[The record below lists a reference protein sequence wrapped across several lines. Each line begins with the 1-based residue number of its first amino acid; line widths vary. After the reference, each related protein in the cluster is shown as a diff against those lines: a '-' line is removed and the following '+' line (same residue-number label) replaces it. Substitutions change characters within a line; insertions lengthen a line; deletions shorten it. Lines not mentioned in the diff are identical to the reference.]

1 MGIIQKQAIKS
12 SIFLLI
18 GFGIGGINIL
28 FLFPKLIDLEVNG
41 LTRALIDV
49 ATVLSVLATLGSKS
63 IVYKF
68 YPYYKSN
75 LTEKNN
81 DLATITGLTSL
92 LGFILICAAGYFFR
106 DFITRKL
113 GKSPLFAEYFFLVY
127 PFTFLLLAFSWL
139 ESFAW
144 ALKKTVESNFL
155 KETLVRILT
164 SILIFCAWY
173 KIIDTRQFIHIFSI
187 LHLIPVLILFFI
199 LRKTGRW
206 SFAFSVS
213 KVTRRFKKKMI
224 AFSFFVMGAA
234 FLNIAARTMDSFV
247 IIGVKGLESTAVF
260 LLASYLATL
269 MELPMRS
276 IISIATP
283 VLSES
288 WKDKNYTNIAAVYKK
303 STVTLLVAAI
313 FIFCL
318 VVLNVDN
325 LTVFLGKS
333 YMQIPAI
340 VFIMG
345 IAKIIDLGTGVNG
358 QIIATSSNWKF
369 DFYTNV
375 FLTLLAF
382 PLNYYLITRHGIV
395 GGAYATLISTFLY
408 NLVRYIFIYKK
419 YGWQPYGFPHVK
431 IIFVSTIIFII
442 VYAVPFIANIYV
454 DTIFRTTLFAALFVP
469 AILSMN
475 ISDELN
481 LTANKVLKRV
491 RLKK

>member
-18 GFGIGGINIL
+18 GFCIGGINIL
-28 FLFPKLIDLEVNG
+28 LLFPKLINLEING

-49 ATVLSVLATLGSKS
+49 ATVLSVLATLGTKS

-68 YPYYKSN
+68 YPYYQSN
-75 LTEKNN
+75 LNKKNN
-81 DLATITGLTSL
+81 DLAAITGLVSL
-92 LGFILICAAGYFFR
+92 IGFVIICIGGYIFK

-113 GKSPLFAEYFFLVY
+113 GKSPLFADNFFLVY
-127 PFTFLLLAFSWL
+127 PFTFLLLAFTWM

-164 SILIFCAWY
+164 TILILFAWY
-173 KIIDTRQFIHIFSI
+173 KVVNTQQFINFFSI
-187 LHLIPVLILFFI
+187 LYIMPCIILFVI
-199 LRKTGRW
+199 LKKTGEW
-206 SFAFSVS
+206 NFTLTIS

-234 FLNIAARTMDSFV
+234 FLNIASRTMDSFV
-247 IIGVKGLESTAVF
+247 IIGVKGLASTAVF

-283 VLSES
+283 VISES
-288 WKDKNYTNIAAVYKK
+288 WKEKNYGNIFSVYKK
-303 STVTLLVAAI
+303 STITLLVAAV
-313 FIFCL
+313 FIFSL
-318 VVLNVDN
+318 VMLNVNN
-325 LTVFLGKS
+325 LSVFLGKS
-333 YMQIPAI
+333 YFEIPAI

-345 IAKIIDLGTGVNG
+345 IAKIVDLGTGVNG

-382 PLNYYLITRHGIV
+382 PLNFYLITRLGII
-395 GGAYATLISTFLY
+395 GGAYATLVSTFLY

-419 YGWQPYGFPHVK
+419 YGWQPYGFAHAK
-431 IIFVSTIIFII
+431 IIFVSTLIFII
-442 VYAVPFIANIYV
+442 VYAVPFIINIYA
-454 DTIFRTTLFAALFVP
+454 DTIFRTILFASLFVP
-469 AILSMN
+469 AILRMN
-475 ISDELN
+475 VSDELN
-481 LTANKVLKRV
+481 LTANKMLKKV
-491 RLKK
+491 RLRK